1 MGKQE
6 NRTVV
11 LVAFYNE
18 KALGVRY
25 LEAALVRAGYR
36 VSTVFFK
43 RFNSRRPS
51 PVTLG
56 ELELLCGAV
65 RRERPLFVGLSVMSS
80 MYLES
85 VCKVMEAL
93 ERAEVGPLVCGG
105 AFASL
110 KPDYFLCRQAGY
122 VIRLDGEEPIVAL
135 ARALERGSPRSRS
148 PASAGGRR
156 TDRSAAI
163 RWRWPGSVWGT
174 CCPRWSAAA
183 PA

>member
-93 ERAEVGPLVCGG
+93 
-105 AFASL
+105 
-110 KPDYFLCRQAGY
+110 
-122 VIRLDGEEPIVAL
+122 